1 MIGEVRRRTWYVVGG
16 VAAIVGGLA
25 WTIKASWILA
35 GQPQPE
41 LLFEIAPFFLA
52 VTTTCLGVAADTLTP
67 RRRAFALALGGLG
80 MIAGLLAAITEL
92 VDTASGPALAVSTIA
107 VVVALIL
114 QDRCG
119 ASTQRLAWWI
129 GVATLPLNLLG
140 GLLATVDEKLLELPL
155 AILALSW
162 IWLGVLSLRR
172 ATMQPR

>member
-1 MIGEVRRRTWYVVGG
+1 M
-16 VAAIVGGLA
+16 
-25 WTIKASWILA
+25 
-35 GQPQPE
+35 
-41 LLFEIAPFFLA
+41 
-52 VTTTCLGVAADTLTP
+52 
-67 RRRAFALALGGLG
+67 
-80 MIAGLLAAITEL
+80 AGLIPQDYPTISNYLR
-92 VDTASGPALAVSTIA
+92 DTPLAVSTIA
-107 VVVALIL
+107 VVIALIL